1 MRHKTALNLIP
12 RLVMEIVLE
21 LCLCVFFLFLFL
33 FLRKQCLELD
43 SIPIEAKGPVSK
55 SLANLIK
62 TFNNSALWRMVKTI
76 QLFSTIMIRENI
88 KLQIRSFHSSAY
100 HNFFFANA
108 KMS

>member
-21 LCLCVFFLFLFL
+21 LCLCVCFFLFL

-62 TFNNSALWRMVKTI
+62 TFNNTALWRMVKTM
-76 QLFSTIMIRENI
+76 QLFSMIMIRENI
-88 KLQIRSFHSSAY
+88 KLQIRSFHSFGY
-100 HNFFFANA
+100 LNFFFANA
-108 KMS
+108 NMS